1 MCATS
6 HATCVN
12 CHCDKYVADR
22 PLFGSAART
31 PVLASAHIPQA
42 RPMNGNRDKNGS
54 PQGEF
59 QALLDAT
66 VDAVIL
72 IDHRGHIE
80 AFNRAGERL
89 FGYAAEEVIGQNV
102 SVLMTGN
109 DRDSHDRYMARY
121 MKSKVPHIIGIGRE
135 VDARRKDGSIFPV
148 FLSVGQI
155 QEADPPRFI
164 GLLHDIT
171 LRREAMAAIRRERDR
186 ANLYLEIAQVF
197 LLALSADLR
206 VQLVNRKGC
215 ETLLRRE
222 LDLLGRDWLEVAVPI
237 AQHAIV
243 RAAIQEVARSN
254 DDATYFEHEV
264 EDADGH
270 RHLIGWRFMALRRAD
285 GRITGYFASGEDIT
299 SRRAMERSMERTQS
313 LLNEAQELAKLG
325 NFEMFSGSI
334 DDGLRPFWSPQL
346 YRILGL
352 DERTTTAEL
361 QLDIDVILD
370 RVHQDDRARVSA
382 LWRDVS
388 DHATSRSDEFRIVTA
403 NGELRYVQANFTST
417 VAGETGM
424 RIAGAMLDVTEARRD
439 AEEAQVAQERMTH
452 VSRLATMGE
461 MAAGIAHELNQ
472 PLAAIANYASAA
484 ARLAALEPRTDTD
497 PDGDVPLAL
506 EQIRAQALR
515 AGEIIRRLR
524 ALVQNRET
532 RQETSDVN
540 ELVEEVLG
548 FARSD
553 ARLNDVQIV
562 KELATDMPALTLD
575 RIQIQQV
582 LLNLLRNGIEAL
594 SAKPRDARKIFV
606 RTAYDGARLL
616 RVEIEDNGPGVPQE
630 LIARIFDPFC
640 TTKETGTGLGLAISR
655 TIVEA
660 HHGKLSCRAAPE
672 GGALFVLE
680 LPAPAGSD

>member
-1 MCATS
+1 MAERRVPRPCAPSTL
-6 HATCVN
+6 
-12 CHCDKYVADR
+12 CDMADR
-22 PLFGSAART
+22 RDSPAA
-31 PVLASAHIPQA
+31 
-42 RPMNGNRDKNGS
+42 

-66 VDAVIL
+66 VDAVIM

-89 FGYAAEEVIGQNV
+89 FGYTADEVIGQNV
-102 SVLMTGN
+102 SILMTGT
-109 DRDSHDRYMARY
+109 DRESHDRYMSRY
-121 MKSKVPHIIGIGRE
+121 MESKVPHIIGVGRE

-155 QEADPPRFI
+155 QDAVPPRFI

-222 LDLLGRDWLEVAVPI
+222 LDLLGRDWLEVAVPLP
-237 AQHAIV
+237 H
-243 RAAIQEVARSN
+243 RAAIRSAIQNVASSQE
-254 DDATYFEHEV
+254 DATYLEYEV
-264 EDADGH
+264 QDADGH

-285 GRITGYFASGEDIT
+285 GYVTGYFASGENIT
-299 SRRAMERSMERTQS
+299 HRRAMELAVERTQA

-325 NFEMFSGSI
+325 NFEIFVGG
-334 DDGLRPFWSPQL
+334 DPDTAAPFWSPQL

-352 DERTTTAEL
+352 PVPATLDAAPNVEAIIERLIPEDRERLRNLWSQVCAAPIVREAEFRLPAEEQDFRQVQVSLTSTTTG
-361 QLDIDVILD
+361 D
-370 RVHQDDRARVSA
+370 
-382 LWRDVS
+382 
-388 DHATSRSDEFRIVTA
+388 
-403 NGELRYVQANFTST
+403 G
-417 VAGETGM
+417 GM
-424 RIAGAMLDVTEARRD
+424 RIAGAVLDVTEAHRA
-439 AEEAQVAQERMTH
+439 AEEARVAQERMTH
-452 VSRLATMGE
+452 VARLATMGE

-484 ARLAALEPRTDTD
+484 GRLAALQARTNTD

-506 EQIRAQALR
+506 QQIGEQALR

-532 RQETSDVN
+532 QRETVNIN
-540 ELVEEVLG
+540 ELVDEVLR

-553 ARLNDVQIV
+553 ARLNEVQLVTEFAIDLPDV
-562 KELATDMPALTLD
+562 TLD

-582 LLNLLRNGIEAL
+582 LLNLLRNAIEAL
-594 SAKPRDARKIFV
+594 AANPRDRRIVRV
-606 RTAYDGARLL
+606 RTALDTAQRLL
-616 RVEIEDNGPGVPQE
+616 IEVADNGTGVPDDV
-630 LIARIFDPFC
+630 IARMFDPFC

-655 TIVEA
+655 TIVAA
-660 HHGKLSCRAAPE
+660 HHGKLSHRTVPT
-672 GGALFVLE
+672 GGASFTLE
-680 LPAPAGSD
+680 LPGPNGSGE